1 MIRKTS
7 AVALLLSLLPTAGPA
22 DESANALPLRSV
34 WDGIYTGAQAERG
47 EVVYASMCGRCHG
60 HRLDGAPDDP
70 DMLPAPP
77 IAGPKFMRS
86 WNGARLAALYDYVR
100 TTMPAINPGS
110 LSDAEFA
117 DVLSYMLEAG
127 GMPSGSEELAP
138 PSAAMADIV
147 IDSQP

>member
-1 MIRKTS
+1 MNRI
-7 AVALLLSLLPTAGPA
+7 AGFAILLLASLPAGGQA
-22 DESANALPLRSV
+22 DESGGGRSVRSV
-34 WDGIYTGAQAERG
+34 WDGVYTEAQAARG

-77 IAGPKFMRS
+77 IAGPKFMRA
-86 WNGARLAALYDYVR
+86 WNGASLAALYEYVR

-127 GMPSGSEELAP
+127 GVPAGGDGLVP
-138 PSAAMADIV
+138 PSAAMRDIV
-147 IDSQP
+147 IDPEP